1 MYCAGKASL
10 KEHTM
15 ISSFP
20 GASALKAPRFSLPRI
35 SVLSGFL
42 ACATLLTGLP
52 VARANPL
59 QGLAGHA
66 ADTAAVGQVSL
77 LIGQVKVVRKDGAV
91 EALKRGM
98 SVHVGDRVETS
109 ANGHVHL
116 KFIDNAALSVRPD
129 SMLEIQA
136 YQFDA
141 NRPELSEV
149 RLQVDQGVARSI
161 SGRATEVDKNRFRLN
176 TPLAAIGV
184 RGTDFIVQASELALR
199 ASVAEGAIVVSAFGE
214 GCTAAGL
221 GPCAGGPSRQL
232 SAEMRNLMV
241 EMQPGDKVARLVPVG
256 GHLVPMTGP
265 GSEERLAAMRASD
278 NASRNAGLQ
287 AAEPFGQN
295 DRVAAEALVIA
306 TDKLYSAE
314 NLNRRANAGA
324 DAQLVWGRYLG
335 ASFNDS
341 VSVPVAIA
349 RLGRHEGPGTKDLT
363 LFRLDDP
370 NNPERLLRSTE
381 GKVDFQLTRGQA
393 TYQSQGL
400 LEAASLRGTFQ
411 LDFARMTFGTALA
424 LSAPSAGAAEL
435 RMAGNVR
442 PDGTFSLSE
451 GAGTTLQSIAGAVSL
466 NGKEAGY
473 LFERGA
479 GGGSFRGTT
488 LWGR

>member
-1 MYCAGKASL
+1 
-10 KEHTM
+10 M
-15 ISSFP
+15 ISSFQ
-20 GASALKAPRFSLPRI
+20 GASAQQALRSLLPRI
-35 SVLSGFL
+35 SLLCAALVCAGLL
-42 ACATLLTGLP
+42 ASQP
-52 VARANPL
+52 VRANPA
-59 QGLAGHA
+59 QGAGVA
-66 ADTAAVGQVSL
+66 AVSAVAVGQVSL
-77 LIGQVKVVRKDGAV
+77 LIGQVKVLRRDGAV
-91 EALKRGM
+91 ESLKRGM

-116 KFIDNAALSVRPD
+116 RFIDNAALSVRPD
-129 SMLEIQA
+129 SVLEIQA
-136 YQFDA
+136 YHFDA

-176 TPLAAIGV
+176 TPVAAIGV
-184 RGTDFIVQASELALR
+184 RGTDFIVQASEATLR

-221 GPCAGGPSRQL
+221 GPCGGAQSRQL

-241 EMQPGDKVARLVPVG
+241 EMQPGDKVARLVPVT
-256 GHLVPMTGP
+256 GHLAPLAGP
-265 GSEERLAAMRASD
+265 GSDERLAALRAAD

-287 AAEPFGQN
+287 AAEPYGQN

-306 TDKLYSAE
+306 GDKLYSSE
-314 NLNRRANAGA
+314 SLNRRANAGA

-335 ASFNDS
+335 ASFNDN
-341 VSVPVAIA
+341 VSVPVVIA

-363 LFRLDDP
+363 LFRSDDP
-370 NNPERLLRSTE
+370 LHADRLLRSDE

-393 TYQSQGL
+393 TYQGAGV
-400 LEAASLRGTFQ
+400 LEAATLRGTFQ

-424 LSAPSAGAAEL
+424 LSSPTAGSAEL

-442 PDGTFSLSE
+442 PDGTFSLNE
-451 GAGTTLQSIAGAVSL
+451 GAGSTLQNIAGAVSL
-466 NGKEAGY
+466 NGKETGY

-479 GGGSFRGTT
+479 GNGVFRGIT